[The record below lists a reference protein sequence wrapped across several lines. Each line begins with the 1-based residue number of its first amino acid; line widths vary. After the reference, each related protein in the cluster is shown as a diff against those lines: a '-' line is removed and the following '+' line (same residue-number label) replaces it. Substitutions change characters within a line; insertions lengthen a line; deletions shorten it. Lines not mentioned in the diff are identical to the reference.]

1 MTSSS
6 IIRNFSIS
14 GIYEYYSGRGPGM
27 KTGFIH
33 RTMYFPHQDQDEIAR
48 LISQHERFVVLI
60 QQNEYAVSLF
70 QRDIQPQLHAAN
82 KPYVIITGMDDFT
95 FPYEVV
101 GSFFITS
108 SSSSL
113 FRGWF
118 ATNCLDRFLLPDK
131 ITPIPYGI
139 DYWTL
144 SARKWWTNTPMASAY
159 TQDRHLSR
167 LRASAVH
174 FSKRHTSS
182 DGPPRIYINFQFNM
196 LHNVNNVIRVSNK
209 VNIVDTVKYTNYER
223 LEALFTIPNDLVYIQ
238 ETPVNRYDTWGAYTQ
253 HVFVASP
260 RGNGLDTIRTWEA
273 LMLGCI
279 VIVRRIP
286 GGGEGACVLEE
297 LYRDLPVVIIDHW
310 FSITRDFL
318 DQILSE
324 YSQRTFRY
332 DKLEMSYWLDQIEA
346 AFNAE

>member
-1 MTSSS
+1 MTMTN
-6 IIRNFSIS
+6 NFSIS
-14 GIYEYYSGRGPGM
+14 GIYEYYSGRGPGA

-33 RTMYFPHQDQDEIAR
+33 RTMYFPHQDPDEIAR
-48 LISQHERFVVLI
+48 VISHHARFVVVI

-82 KPYVIITGMDDFT
+82 KPYVIITGMDDST
-95 FPYEVV
+95 FPHEVV

-108 SSSSL
+108 SSSSSSASPL
-113 FRGWF
+113 FRRWF
-118 ATNCLDRFLLPDK
+118 ATNCLHLNLLPNK

-144 SARKWWTNTPMASAY
+144 SARKSWTNTPMSSAH

-174 FSKRHTSS
+174 FSKRGDATATATAA
-182 DGPPRIYINFQFNM
+182 PRIYINFQFNM
-196 LHNVNNVIRVSNK
+196 DGNGNS
-209 VNIVDTVKYTNYER
+209 ER
-223 LEALFTIPNDLVYIQ
+223 LLAYNTIPRDLMSIQ
-238 ETPVNRYDTWGAYTQ
+238 ETPLNRYDTWGAYTQ

-286 GGGEGACVLEE
+286 GGEGECVLEE

-318 DQILSE
+318 DRILSE
-324 YSQRTFRY
+324 YAQRTFRY
-332 DKLEMSYWLDQIEA
+332 EKLWMSYWIERIEA
-346 AFNAE
+346 AFGAE

>member
-6 IIRNFSIS
+6 ITNFSIS
-14 GIYEYYSGRGPGM
+14 GIYEYYSGRGPGA

-33 RTMYFPHQDQDEIAR
+33 RTMYFPHQDPGEIAR
-48 LISQHERFVVLI
+48 VISKHERFVVLI

-95 FPYEVV
+95 FPHEVV
-101 GSFFITS
+101 GSFFITAS
-108 SSSSL
+108 LSASPL
-113 FRGWF
+113 FRRWF
-118 ATNCLDRFLLPDK
+118 ATNCLDRNLLPNK

-144 SARKWWTNTPMASAY
+144 SARKSWTNTPMSSAY

-167 LRASAVH
+167 LRASAIH
-174 FSKRHTSS
+174 FSKRGAATATAA
-182 DGPPRIYINFQFNM
+182 PRIYINFQFN
-196 LHNVNNVIRVSNK
+196 LDGNGNS
-209 VNIVDTVKYTNYER
+209 ER
-223 LEALFTIPNDLVYIQ
+223 LLAYNTIPRDLMSIQ
-238 ETPVNRYDTWGAYTQ
+238 ETPINRYDTWGAYTQ

-286 GGGEGACVLEE
+286 GEGEGICVLEE
-297 LYRDLPVVIIDHW
+297 LYRDLPVVIIDNW

-324 YSQRTFRY
+324 YAQRTFRY
-332 DKLEMSYWLDQIEA
+332 EKLGMPYWIERIEA
-346 AFNAE
+346 AFSAE

>member
-1 MTSSS
+1 MSSS
-6 IIRNFSIS
+6 ITNFSVS
-14 GIYEYYSGRGPGM
+14 GIYEYYSGRGPGT

-33 RTMYFPHQDQDEIAR
+33 RTMYFPHQDPAEIAR
-48 LISQHERFVVLI
+48 VISQHTRFVVVI

-95 FPYEVV
+95 FPHEVV
-101 GSFFITS
+101 GSFFIAS
-108 SSSSL
+108 SSSSSSPL
-113 FRGWF
+113 FRRWF
-118 ATNCLDRFLLPDK
+118 ATNCLDRNLLPNK

-144 SARKWWTNTPMASAY
+144 SARKSWTNTPMSSAH

-167 LRASAVH
+167 LRDSTVH
-174 FSKRHTSS
+174 FSKRAAAATAAT
-182 DGPPRIYINFQFNM
+182 DPPRIYINFQFNM
-196 LHNVNNVIRVSNK
+196 DGNGNS
-209 VNIVDTVKYTNYER
+209 ER
-223 LEALFTIPNDLVYIQ
+223 LLAYNTIPRDLASVQ
-238 ETPVNRYDTWGAYTQ
+238 ETPINRYDTWGAYTQ

-286 GGGEGACVLEE
+286 GDGECVLEE

-310 FSITRDFL
+310 SSITRDFL
-318 DQILSE
+318 DRILSE
-324 YSQRTFRY
+324 YAQRTFRY
-332 DKLEMSYWLDQIEA
+332 EKLGTSYWIERIEA
-346 AFNAE
+346 AFGAE

>member
-1 MTSSS
+1 
-6 IIRNFSIS
+6 
-14 GIYEYYSGRGPGM
+14 M

-48 LISQHERFVVLI
+48 LISQHKRFVVLI

-95 FPYEVV
+95 FPNQVV
-101 GSFFITS
+101 GSFFIT
-108 SSSSL
+108 SSSL

-118 ATNCLDRFLLPDK
+118 ATNCLDRDLLPNK

-159 TQDRHLSR
+159 TQDRHLSH

-174 FSKRHTSS
+174 FSKRGTAIATATA
-182 DGPPRIYINFQFNM
+182 PPRIYINFQFN
-196 LHNVNNVIRVSNK
+196 LDGNGNA
-209 VNIVDTVKYTNYER
+209 ER
-223 LEALFTIPNDLVYIQ
+223 LLAYNTIPNDLVYIQ

-318 DQILSE
+318 DRILSE

>member
-1 MTSSS
+1 MTMTN
-6 IIRNFSIS
+6 NFSIS
-14 GIYEYYSGRGPGM
+14 GIYEYYSGGGVRPGA

-33 RTMYFPHQDQDEIAR
+33 RTMYFPHQDEAEIAR
-48 LISQHERFVVLI
+48 VISQHARFVIVI

-95 FPYEVV
+95 FPHEVV
-101 GSFFITS
+101 GPFFISSAAS
-108 SSSSL
+108 SSPSPL
-113 FRGWF
+113 FRRWF
-118 ATNCLDRFLLPDK
+118 ATNCLDRNLLPNK

-144 SARKWWTNTPMASAY
+144 TARTMWTNTPMASAH

-167 LRASAVH
+167 LRDSTIH
-174 FSKRHTSS
+174 FSKRCATATSTATATA
-182 DGPPRIYINFQFNM
+182 PPRIYINFQFN
-196 LHNVNNVIRVSNK
+196 LDGNGNS
-209 VNIVDTVKYTNYER
+209 ER
-223 LEALFTIPNDLVYIQ
+223 LLAYNTIPRDLMSIQ
-238 ETPVNRYDTWGAYTQ
+238 ETPTNRYDTWGAYTQ

-286 GGGEGACVLEE
+286 VLGAEGECVLEE
-297 LYRDLPVVIIDHW
+297 LYHDLPVVVIDHW
-310 FSITRDFL
+310 SSITRDFL
-318 DQILSE
+318 DRILSE
-324 YSQRTFRY
+324 YAQRTFRY
-332 DKLEMSYWLDQIEA
+332 EKLGTSYWIDRMESALD
-346 AFNAE
+346 AE

>member
-1 MTSSS
+1 MTLSS
-6 IIRNFSIS
+6 ITNFSMS
-14 GIYEYYSGRGPGM
+14 GIYEHYSGRGPGM

-33 RTMYFPHQDQDEIAR
+33 RTMYFPHQDQDEIEQ

-95 FPYEVV
+95 FPHEVA
-101 GSFFITS
+101 GSFFIDAASSSVS
-108 SSSSL
+108 SSSPL
-113 FRGWF
+113 FRHWF
-118 ATNCLDRFLLPDK
+118 ATNCLDRNLLPDK

-144 SARKWWTNTPMASAY
+144 SARISWTNTPMASAH

-167 LRASAVH
+167 LRESAVH
-174 FSKRHTSS
+174 FSKRGDATAAATA
-182 DGPPRIYINFQFNM
+182 PPRIYINFQFN
-196 LHNVNNVIRVSNK
+196 LDGNGNS
-209 VNIVDTVKYTNYER
+209 ER
-223 LEALFTIPNDLVYIQ
+223 LSAYNTIPRDLVSIQ
-238 ETPVNRYDTWGAYTQ
+238 ETPLNRYDTWGAYTQ

-286 GGGEGACVLEE
+286 GDGECACILEE

-318 DQILSE
+318 DRILSE
-324 YSQRTFRY
+324 YAQRTFRY
-332 DKLEMSYWLDQIEA
+332 EKLGTSYWIDRIEA
-346 AFNAE
+346 AFDAE

>member
-1 MTSSS
+1 MTTTN
-6 IIRNFSIS
+6 NFSVS
-14 GIYEYYSGRGPGM
+14 GIYEYYSGGGARPGA

-33 RTMYFPHQDQDEIAR
+33 RTMYFPHQDEAEIAR
-48 LISQHERFVVLI
+48 VISQYARFVVVI

-82 KPYVIITGMDDFT
+82 KPYVIITGMDDYT
-95 FPYEVV
+95 FPHEVV
-101 GSFFITS
+101 GSFFIS
-108 SSSSL
+108 SSASPL
-113 FRGWF
+113 FRRWF
-118 ATNCLDRFLLPDK
+118 ATNCLHRNLLSNK

-144 SARKWWTNTPMASAY
+144 STRKSWTNTPMASAY

-167 LRASAVH
+167 LRDSTVH
-174 FSKRHTSS
+174 FSKRGTAAAAATATAA
-182 DGPPRIYINFQFNM
+182 PRIYINFQFNM
-196 LHNVNNVIRVSNK
+196 DGNGNS
-209 VNIVDTVKYTNYER
+209 ER
-223 LEALFTIPNDLVYIQ
+223 LLAYNTIPRDLVSIQ
-238 ETPVNRYDTWGAYTQ
+238 ETPINRYDTWGAYTQ

-286 GGGEGACVLEE
+286 GEGEGMCVLEE
-297 LYRDLPVVIIDHW
+297 LYQDLPVVIIDHW

-318 DQILSE
+318 DRILSE
-324 YSQRTFRY
+324 YAQRTFRY
-332 DKLEMSYWLDQIEA
+332 EKLGTSYWIERIEGALD
-346 AFNAE
+346 AE

>member
-6 IIRNFSIS
+6 IRNFSIS

-95 FPYEVV
+95 FPNQVV

-118 ATNCLDRFLLPDK
+118 ATNCLDRNLLPNK
-131 ITPIPYGI
+131 ITTIPYGI

-144 SARKWWTNTPMASAY
+144 SARKWWTNTPMASAH

-174 FSKRHTSS
+174 FSKRGTAIATATA
-182 DGPPRIYINFQFNM
+182 PPRIYINFQFN
-196 LHNVNNVIRVSNK
+196 LDGNGNA
-209 VNIVDTVKYTNYER
+209 ER
-223 LEALFTIPNDLVYIQ
+223 LLAYNTIPRDLVYIQ

-318 DQILSE
+318 DRILSE

>member
-1 MTSSS
+1 MTTTT
-6 IIRNFSIS
+6 NFSVS

-33 RTMYFPHQDQDEIAR
+33 RTMYFPHQDEAEIAR
-48 LISQHERFVVLI
+48 VISQHARFVVLI

-95 FPYEVV
+95 FPHEVV
-101 GSFFITS
+101 GSFFIAS
-108 SSSSL
+108 APPL
-113 FRGWF
+113 FRRWF
-118 ATNCLDRFLLPDK
+118 ATNCLDRNLLSNK

-144 SARKWWTNTPMASAY
+144 SARKSWTNTPMSSAH

-167 LRASAVH
+167 LRESAVH
-174 FSKRHTSS
+174 FSKRARTAT
-182 DGPPRIYINFQFNM
+182 DPPRIYINFQFNM
-196 LHNVNNVIRVSNK
+196 DGNGNS
-209 VNIVDTVKYTNYER
+209 ER
-223 LEALFTIPNDLVYIQ
+223 LSAYNTIPRDLASVQ
-238 ETPVNRYDTWGAYTQ
+238 ETPLNRYDTWGAYTQ

-260 RGNGLDTIRTWEA
+260 RGNGLDTIRTWES

-286 GGGEGACVLEE
+286 GDGGCALEE
-297 LYRDLPVVIIDHW
+297 LYHDLPVVIIDRW
-310 FSITRDFL
+310 SDITRDFL
-318 DQILSE
+318 DRILSE
-324 YSQRTFRY
+324 YTQRTFRY
-332 DKLEMSYWLDQIEA
+332 EKLGTSYWIERIEC
-346 AFNAE
+346 AFDAE